1 MLPGEVFTLAPR
13 QLGYVD
19 LIKQVVAERGL
30 PPTAARYAIAA
41 AGAESSLT
49 NWENWG
55 TSILVGKAE
64 GRPLNAQELAV
75 ARRSKD
81 LGDGPYR
88 VNGLVV
94 DNLDSMG
101 LFAQRPMAGWGEP
114 EQIMQPRYAIGK
126 FLDRL
131 VAVPDWQSLPADQVI
146 AKVQGFYDPSVY
158 ANWLATAQALTPN
171 PA

>member
-1 MLPGEVFTLAPR
+1 MVFPLTDR
-13 QLGYVD
+13 QRVYAEM
-19 LIKQVVAERGL
+19 IKNETVVRGL
-30 PPTAARYAIAA
+30 VPLAAQYAIAA

-55 TSILVGKAE
+55 TSTLVGKEE
-64 GRPLNAQELAV
+64 GRPLSDAERAV
-75 ARRSKD
+75 ALRSKG

-88 VNGLVV
+88 VNSAVV

-101 LFAQRPMAGWGEP
+101 LFAQRPSKGWGAP

-131 VAVPDWQSLPADQVI
+131 VTVTDWSTRPASEVI
-146 AKVQGFYDPSVY
+146 ARVQGYYNPEVY
-158 ANWLATAQALTPN
+158 ANWLTTAAALTPDE
-171 PA
+171 